1 MNIIQTAKKILNK
14 ARLLVPSAKNV
25 SLTDAKG
32 FIQTYQDWISIF
44 RKNDTYFGVIAAC
57 IEVWGRHLAKAEFEL
72 FDSDEENIKIN
83 SHPVLSLLKNP
94 NPFFSAWEMKFR
106 LAQDFTLFGN
116 SYMLKIRNR
125 LGTPVML
132 IQLHPERVFTYPY
145 DMEYIEHYEYRTGK
159 EILKFTPADVL
170 HFRMPDPYNY
180 IKGRPIINN
189 ILDQAAIA
197 KFQVAYIAQF
207 YKQGGFLGQTF
218 TTEQQMNAP
227 SFERTKK
234 ELRDMYGNGVENAFK
249 VAFFD
254 SGLKPVNST
263 YSMKEMDISNQRVIN
278 KQEILNAF
286 GVNKFLLGESELVQ
300 RGNAE
305 TVIYQF
311 TSGVIEPLLCY
322 IDEILNRDLIQTDF
336 KSLRGEPAAIYI
348 EHESQVP
355 RDTDTDLRYWES
367 GLDYGWLAPDEVRTS
382 EGYSALGGEYSKP
395 RLNKMPS
402 LKPAA
407 SQNENNK

>member
-1 MNIIQTAKKILNK
+1 
-14 ARLLVPSAKNV
+14 
-25 SLTDAKG
+25 
-32 FIQTYQDWISIF
+32 
-44 RKNDTYFGVIAAC
+44 
-57 IEVWGRHLAKAEFEL
+57 
-72 FDSDEENIKIN
+72 
-83 SHPVLSLLKNP
+83 
-94 NPFFSAWEMKFR
+94 
-106 LAQDFTLFGN
+106 
-116 SYMLKIRNR
+116 
-125 LGTPVML
+125 
-132 IQLHPERVFTYPY
+132 
-145 DMEYIEHYEYRTGK
+145 
-159 EILKFTPADVL
+159 
-170 HFRMPDPYNY
+170 MPDPYNY

>member
-1 MNIIQTAKKILNK
+1 MNIIQTAKKILGLGK
-14 ARLLVPSAKNV
+14 KGSAIGIN
-25 SLTDAKG
+25 LTDAKG
-32 FIQTYQDWISIF
+32 FIQTYRDFFSLF
-44 RKNDTYFGVIAAC
+44 RNNENYFGVIAAC
-57 IEVWGRHLAKAEFEL
+57 IEVWGKHLAKAEFNL
-72 FDSDEENIKIN
+72 FDAEEAGIEIQ
-83 SHPVLSLLKNP
+83 SHPVLTLITKP
-94 NPFFSAWEMKFR
+94 NPFMTAWEMKYR
-106 LAQDFTLFGN
+106 IAQDFALYGN

-125 LGTPVML
+125 LNTPVML
-132 IQLHPERVFTYPY
+132 VQMHPDRVFTYPY
-145 DMEYIEHYEYRTGK
+145 DMEYIEHYEYRTGR
-159 EILKFTPADVL
+159 EVLKFEPCDVL
-170 HFRMPDPYNY
+170 HFRLPDPYNY
-180 IKGRPIINN
+180 IKGRPVISS

-218 TTEQQMNAP
+218 TTEQQLKDTT
-227 SFERTKK
+227 FVRTKK
-234 ELRDMYGNGVENAFK
+234 ELREMYGNGVDNAFK
-249 VAFFD
+249 IAFFD

-305 TVIYQF
+305 TVLYQF

-322 IDEILNRDLIQTDF
+322 IDEVFNKDLLQVDFRRLNGNETPL
-336 KSLRGEPAAIYI
+336 YI

-367 GLDYGWLAPDEVRTS
+367 GLDYGWLSPDEVRTA
-382 EGYSALGGEYSKP
+382 EGYAALGGEYAKP
-395 RLNKMPS
+395 KLNSQSEPVP
-402 LKPAA
+402 KPQ
-407 SQNENNK
+407 QNVNNN